1 MRPLLMLAL
10 ALFVGC
16 SRPPSIRFEL
26 DREAFV
32 TLEFRNLE
40 GDLFRPLDSQYLS
53 ATAHVV
59 DVRDGKFRVDGQV
72 SGDFPQGRWKWCA
85 VTHPQLVG
93 VASGSIF
100 SGTPRRP
107 PNLEL
112 TGGDDGVPSAVAAD
126 ASQIYLGW
134 SGALKGTP
142 LVAVDPGGAVQWTHR
157 EAGPCGVRA
166 LAAEKGTVFV
176 LGHGG
181 GASAPGSVLSK
192 LDAKSG
198 APQTWADK
206 GERFLRIASLWPA
219 DADLKPISA
228 DALAVGNDRL
238 YLSFTQPGFIAV
250 LDARDGHYVTT
261 LSGPEPGPMALSTTP
276 MQAPNTGAMEVADF
290 GVAVLMGRAASY
302 FVMPHDPP
310 WVALN
315 TTRRLAEDERITAFT
330 MRAETMK
337 SGDVQLFFGLD
348 APQSQVQVR
357 SAADPTGF
365 TFSVGKPG
373 GRAEIGAWDSRA
385 LRDIRSLAIDARGQL
400 WVAEGGAWP
409 KRFSV
414 WTTSGKEA
422 QLVREHFGPLDLRN
436 PGAALFPGD
445 PATLIAQGCEWR
457 IDRAT
462 GGLACAGVITRDG
475 MEDAR
480 FIEESGRQ
488 ILAISTTVAD
498 GTSVRRFFER
508 RTPGDWQAVDAPATG
523 LPPNDEWMISLAGIG
538 RVKIT
543 ASPDSLTLAA
553 VNLPIALT
561 VPTGPQ
567 PRGLAQAPDG
577 RVFFITGTTDPHL
590 AEIEGITTLRLLGSG
605 EWPE

>member
-1 MRPLLMLAL
+1 MRPFLLLAL
-10 ALFVGC
+10 VLLASC
-16 SRPPSIRFEL
+16 SRHPGVQFTLE
-26 DREAFV
+26 REAFV
-32 TLEFRNLE
+32 TFELRNA
-40 GDLFRPLDSQYLS
+40 GGKRHRVLDGEKL
-53 ATAHVV
+53 TAAEHVV
-59 DVRDGKFRVDGQV
+59 AAREGKLFVDGEPR
-72 SGDFPQGRWKWCA
+72 GEFPAGAWQWTAGAHGELRSA
-85 VTHPQLVG
+85 PRG
-93 VASGSIF
+93 AGF
-100 SGTPRRP
+100 SGFTGGPTDVV
-107 PNLEL
+107 L
-112 TGGDDGVPSAVAAD
+112 GGDDGTPSAVAAD
-126 ASQIYLGW
+126 AAQVYLGW
-134 SGALKGTP
+134 SGALAGTP
-142 LVAVDPGGAVQWTHR
+142 LVAVDPDGTVQWTHR
-157 EAGPCGVRA
+157 ETGPCGVRA

-181 GASAPGSVLSK
+181 AASTPGSVLYK

-198 APQTWADK
+198 APLPWEGK

-219 DADLKPISA
+219 DADLQPISA

-250 LDARDGHYVTT
+250 LDARAGHYVTT
-261 LSGPEPGPMALSTTP
+261 LSAPEPGPMALSTTP
-276 MQAPNTGAMEVADF
+276 LQAPDTGAMEVADF

-310 WVALN
+310 WVAMN

-337 SGDVQLFFGLD
+337 SGDVQLFFGLA

-357 SAADPTGF
+357 PAADPSGY

-373 GRAEIGAWDSRA
+373 GREELGAWEARA

-422 QLVREHFGPLDLRN
+422 QLVREHFGPLDQRN
-436 PGAALFPGD
+436 TGAAVFPGD
-445 PATLIAQGCEWR
+445 PGILIAQGCEWR

-462 GGLACAGVITRDG
+462 GESACVGVITREG

-488 ILAISTTVAD
+488 ILAVSTTAAD

-508 RTPGDWQAVDAPATG
+508 RTPGDWQTVDAPTSV
-523 LPPNDEWMISLAGIG
+523 LPPKNEWMLSVAGIG
-538 RVKIT
+538 QVKIT

-567 PRGLAQAPDG
+567 PRGLAQTQNG
-577 RVFFITGTTDPHL
+577 RVFFVTGTADPHV
-590 AEIEGITTLRLLGSG
+590 AEIEGLTTLRLLGSG